1 MNNKLVLTAVAM
13 LALVITAAH
22 SAWQGPEP
30 LPESAGESSP
40 RAVAGFGQG
49 RIGQRGG
56 HSSRCTTCVGVCS
69 CPSPSH
75 DQQPCLFGVDGTCS
89 PNEPNWKDRHPITF
103 QPYLHGEYIGPVR
116 TTHVNEYRLRVGD
129 SLQLVYRYTREIIP
143 TAYRINVGDQL
154 EIESVQQIDKEK
166 DEPMI
171 VRALVLQDGT
181 IFMPLVENVP
191 AAGLT
196 ISELNKALVKRYL
209 DGEFMLDPQFMI
221 RPVQVDSRLAELR
234 SAVDRRQ
241 GVGGQ
246 GLTVNVAPDGT
257 IQVVGLGDVW
267 AQGMTKTEL
276 KHEINARY
284 AQNNFLG
291 LDVEPILVTPAPR
304 SAYVLGQVA
313 TPGAVPLTKPMT
325 VMQAIAVAGG
335 DLQGGNLRQ
344 VIVMRRTEDWRLIAT
359 KLDLRGAFLGK
370 RLKPA
375 DDIWVRD
382 SDLIIVP
389 KHPIQVADEIINMV
403 FTQGIYGVMP
413 NQGISFNFAKA
424 STL

>member
-1 MNNKLVLTAVAM
+1 MNKTLTPTILVGAILSIAVVWNGSPSGQSPVPETSDLSQQEKLA
-13 LALVITAAH
+13 
-22 SAWQGPEP
+22 
-30 LPESAGESSP
+30 
-40 RAVAGFGQG
+40 AGFG
-49 RIGQRGG
+49 RGARR
-56 HSSRCTTCVGVCS
+56 RCSTCVGVCS
-69 CPSPSH
+69 CPAPNH
-75 DQQPCLFGVDGTCS
+75 DQQPCLLGVDGSCG
-89 PNEPNWKDRHPITF
+89 PNEPNWKDRHPLSF

-116 TTHVNEYRLRVGD
+116 QTHVGEYRLRVGD
-129 SLQLVYRYTREIIP
+129 NIQLVYRYTREVMP
-143 TAYRINVGDQL
+143 TAYRINVGDSL
-154 EIESVQQIDKEK
+154 EIEAVQQIDSGN
-166 DEPMI
+166 DDPML
-171 VRALVLQDGT
+171 VPGALVLQDGS
-181 IFMPLVENVP
+181 IFMPLVGNVP

-196 ISELNKALVKRYL
+196 ISELSRTLVKRYV
-209 DGEFMLDPQFMI
+209 DGEFMLDPEFMI
-221 RPVQVDSRLAELR
+221 RPIQVDSRLSELR
-234 SAVDRRQ
+234 SAVDRRA

-246 GLTVNVAPDGT
+246 GLTVTLSPDGT

-267 AQGMTKTEL
+267 AQGLTKNEL

-284 AQNNFLG
+284 AQRDFFG

-313 TPGAVPLTKPMT
+313 TPGAIPLTKPMT

-359 KLDLRGAFLGK
+359 KLDLRGAFMGK

-389 KHPIQVADEIINMV
+389 KHPIQVADEVINMV